1 MWNIVRQYKFSIFKA
16 MQMYWGGI
24 KNDLNNIDDVSAGTA
39 VNIYECITL
48 GQLAAPCK
56 WSIHRQFILADF

>member
-1 MWNIVRQYKFSIFKA
+1 MWNIVRQYKFLIFKA

-48 GQLAAPCK
+48 GNWQPRANDPSTGNL
-56 WSIHRQFILADF
+56 S